1 MKITA
6 NLDEIYKVV
15 ELLPEQGV
23 VILQGN
29 LASGKTTL
37 VKAVAKFH
45 GITEDV
51 TSPTFSVMQSYEDR
65 IFHYDIYQNGIDALL
80 ANGLFENLLEDGL
93 HLVEWGDERLE
104 NLLKKYELKYTK
116 IIIKTIEN
124 AREYE
129 VVCA

>member
-29 LASGKTTL
+29 LASGKTTF
-37 VKAVAKFH
+37 VKALAKFH